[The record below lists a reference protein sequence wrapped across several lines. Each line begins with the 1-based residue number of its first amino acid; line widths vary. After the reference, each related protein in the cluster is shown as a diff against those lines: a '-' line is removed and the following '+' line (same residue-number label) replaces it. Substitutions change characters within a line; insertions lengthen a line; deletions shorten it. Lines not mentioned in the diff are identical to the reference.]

1 MMLLMN
7 WSDPRWRHPD
17 IRFAVVVGGGV
28 GTMWTSLSMRGV
40 RLISINVLGV
50 FWRVRGILFWIWE
63 VI

>member
-1 MMLLMN
+1 M
-7 WSDPRWRHPD
+7 
-17 IRFAVVVGGGV
+17 
-28 GTMWTSLSMRGV
+28 GTMWTSLSMTGV